1 MGFFHDLNDD
11 LLEMRKII
19 KQFDESLYASEI
31 VEKHHAIQNII
42 TSMIEVPA
50 SWERYCPFNIYDTG
64 QRFKQYIENC
74 KNNVNYYIEKLN
86 IAFYLF
92 IRFFVEFYLSL
103 SRNNHE
109 IPPTNPLSKLIEKLK
124 KEAFYDGNYEKK
136 QLIIFAFYKMPLEI
150 LNFYIG
156 NPGFQ
161 TFVNFD
167 SKKEELENSISKH
180 TLEIESK
187 ISEVEKLKT
196 ALDEYKTA
204 YNFVGLSKGFE
215 NLLKKKNHAKW
226 WTFAGLVTL
235 LLAALVPLSF
245 SFYKFIQGDDL
256 SWQKML
262 PIIGLEFV
270 LIYFFRVVLTHY
282 HSIQTQI
289 MQLEL
294 RQSLCQFIQSYADYA
309 KEIKASDKDA
319 LEKFENLIFSSILSN
334 PDKVPGTFDGI
345 DGLTSL
351 LKELKSK

>member
-1 MGFFHDLNDD
+1 MGFFHDLNDN

-31 VEKHHAIQNII
+31 IEKHHAIQNII
-42 TSMIEVPA
+42 TSMIDSPIL
-50 SWERYCPFNIYDTG
+50 WERYCPFNIHDTG
-64 QRFKQYIENC
+64 RRLGEYIENC
-74 KNNVNYYIEKLN
+74 KNDVDFYIER
-86 IAFYLF
+86 IDTVFYLF
-92 IRFFVEFYLSL
+92 IRFFVEYYLSL

-109 IPPTNPLSKLIEKLK
+109 IRPTSPLYKLIEKLK
-124 KEAFYDGNYEKK
+124 KAAFYDENYEKN
-136 QLIIFAFYKMPLEI
+136 QLITFAFYQMPLEI

-156 NPGFQ
+156 SPGFQ

-180 TLEIESK
+180 TQEVESK

-204 YNFVGLSKGFE
+204 YNFVGLSDGFQK
-215 NLLKKKNHAKW
+215 LLDKKDTAKW

-235 LLAALVPLSF
+235 LLATFIPLGF
-245 SFYKFIQGDDL
+245 SFYKFIDDKTL
-256 SWQKML
+256 SWEQML
-262 PIIGLEFV
+262 PVIGLEFV
-270 LIYFFRVVLTHY
+270 LIYFFRVVLSHY
-282 HSIQTQI
+282 HAIQTQI

-345 DGLTSL
+345 DSLTTL
-351 LKELKSK
+351 LKEFKK